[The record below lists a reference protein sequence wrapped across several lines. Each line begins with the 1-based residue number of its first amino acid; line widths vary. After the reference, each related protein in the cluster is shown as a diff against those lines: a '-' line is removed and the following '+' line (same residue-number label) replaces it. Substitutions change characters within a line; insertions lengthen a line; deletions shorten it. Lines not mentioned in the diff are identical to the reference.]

1 MKDSDQDQ
9 ATDAMDSNI
18 ALVIPPPFFT
28 KMPHIGVAY
37 LSRFLALK
45 GFNVNV
51 YDLSVKLYNLASSEV
66 RKFWGIDCCNSLFI
80 SEIAEN
86 IIVNFDREINQ
97 FIEELLSSRARIIG
111 FSVNMTS
118 LYIANRMAKIIKK
131 KDPKRLIIFGGAGAF
146 FKHPRELVYPSFAD
160 IYVIGE
166 GEATLLNIVESYYN
180 HKKIKNGPGI
190 LLGKDLTVHQPQPSP
205 DTLNLDS
212 IPFPTFKGFNLGD
225 YNSGDNYKPLPLLLS
240 RGCIRRCVYCIDCI
254 MWPKYRFR
262 SPEHIINEIK
272 YHVFNN
278 NTKAF
283 EFNDLTCNGNLQQL
297 SRLCELIIESKLK
310 FDWVSYAII
319 RQDMD
324 FELLSKMKQAGCHTL
339 IYGVENGSDRIL
351 NKMGKGYTA
360 KEASEVIRITHQ
372 AGIHT
377 NINIIVGFPG
387 ETEEDFNQTVEFIRQ
402 NKDYIDEITN
412 VSGFSL
418 FPASEIGTNKEKYGV
433 SLEEGKDPMLFCD
446 ANGLDREARYA
457 RVSRLLE
464 IVNSLNLAKS
474 IVNKPT
480 LNPEVIKAMSDNE
493 KNQ

>member
-205 DTLNLDS
+205 DTS
-212 IPFPTFKGFNLGD
+212 
-225 YNSGDNYKPLPLLLS
+225 
-240 RGCIRRCVYCIDCI
+240 
-254 MWPKYRFR
+254 
-262 SPEHIINEIK
+262 
-272 YHVFNN
+272 
-278 NTKAF
+278 
-283 EFNDLTCNGNLQQL
+283 
-297 SRLCELIIESKLK
+297 
-310 FDWVSYAII
+310 
-319 RQDMD
+319 
-324 FELLSKMKQAGCHTL
+324 L
-339 IYGVENGSDRIL
+339 IYL
-351 NKMGKGYTA
+351 LT
-360 KEASEVIRITHQ
+360 
-372 AGIHT
+372 
-377 NINIIVGFPG
+377 
-387 ETEEDFNQTVEFIRQ
+387 
-402 NKDYIDEITN
+402 
-412 VSGFSL
+412 L
-418 FPASEIGTNKEKYGV
+418 F
-433 SLEEGKDPMLFCD
+433 L
-446 ANGLDREARYA
+446 
-457 RVSRLLE
+457 
-464 IVNSLNLAKS
+464 
-474 IVNKPT
+474 
-480 LNPEVIKAMSDNE
+480 
-493 KNQ
+493 